1 MTHRKALSLA
11 KAEAV
16 SGSRRPSAVC
26 LNIPVVRPFEA
37 CREGNERTSQF
48 CLFCYNVLFRR
59 QSDTPACA
67 LCRALLTGDRGG
79 DLLPC
84 ERKSQ
89 RALFSEFVSL
99 RKLPWKSLFD
109 FALRLRLR
117 IPAK

>member
-67 LCRALLTGDRGG
+67 LCRALLTGHCFRN
-79 DLLPC
+79 LSPC
-84 ERKSQ
+84 ESCRGRVCST
-89 RALFSEFVSL
+89 SL
-99 RKLPWKSLFD
+99 CGFGYGELL
-109 FALRLRLR
+109 